1 MKFWGYRRPDG
12 RVGTRNHVL
21 ILATVGCAAETARL
35 AADGL
40 YGAVSF
46 INQNGCGE
54 SSRNLRRTRE
64 VLLGLA
70 AHPNVYGVVAIGL
83 GCEINRMDDFLA
95 ELKART
101 SKPVEA
107 LLIQEEGGTIETV
120 AKAKKIA
127 RRMIIEAS
135 MCRREECDLSE
146 LILGVECG
154 GSDATSGLVSN
165 PVMGLVSDR
174 VVAAGGTSM
183 FSETVEMIGAE
194 HILAR
199 RAATPEVGQKILDY
213 VKHREQEQID
223 AGEDVRKTQ
232 PSPGNKD
239 GGITT
244 LEEKSLGCIYKGG
257 STPIVDM
264 IDCAHAPEKKGL
276 VLMDT
281 PCYDM
286 LSVTAKAAGGCQL
299 IVFTTGRG
307 NAIGNPVVPVMK
319 VTANG
324 ETFRR
329 MNDNIDLDMSGVLTE
344 NVSLDEMADRTL
356 RQIADTLSGRLTS
369 AEVLGLGYSETII
382 SRACEY
388 C

>member
-35 AADGL
+35 AAEGL

-54 SSRNLRRTRE
+54 SSRNLRRTRD

-120 AKAKKIA
+120 AKGKKIA

-213 VKHREQEQID
+213 VRHREQEQID
-223 AGEDVRKTQ
+223 AGEDVRKTK

-324 ETFRR
+324 DTFRR

>member
-35 AADGL
+35 AAEGL
-40 YGAVSF
+40 CGAVSF
-46 INQNGCGE
+46 VNQNGCGE
-54 SSRNLRRTRE
+54 SSKNLRRTRD
-64 VLLGLA
+64 VLIGLA

-101 SKPVEA
+101 DKPVEA

-174 VVAAGGTSM
+174 VVAEGGTAM

-213 VKHREQEQID
+213 VRFREDEQIA

-244 LEEKSLGCIYKGG
+244 LEEKSLGCIHKGG
-257 STPIVDM
+257 HTPVVDM
-264 IDCAHAPEKKGL
+264 IDCAHAPTKKGL

-286 LSVTAKAAGGCQL
+286 LSVTAKAAGGAQL

-324 ETFRR
+324 DTYRKLS
-329 MNDNIDLDMSGVLTE
+329 DNIDLDMSPVLE
-344 NVSLDEMADRTL
+344 RDMSLEDMADITL
-356 RQIADTLSGRLTS
+356 RQIVDTLSGRLTS
-369 AEVLGLGYSETII
+369 AEVLKLGYSETII